1 MIMMTMAK
9 MMMIMMMMTM
19 VKMMMIMMMM
29 AKAIVKITLT
39 ASQVISNGTQL
50 HRTPATFAS
59 NQKVKMIKR

>member
-1 MIMMTMAK
+1 
-9 MMMIMMMMTM
+9 MMMIMMAMA
-19 VKMMMIMMMM
+19 KMMMIMMMM

-59 NQKVKMIKR
+59 NQKVKMIKRWE

>member
-1 MIMMTMAK
+1 MMTMAK
-9 MMMIMMMMTM
+9 MMMIMMMT
-19 VKMMMIMMMM
+19 

-59 NQKVKMIKR
+59 NQKVKMIKRWE

>member
-1 MIMMTMAK
+1 MMTMA
-9 MMMIMMMMTM
+9 
-19 VKMMMIMMMM
+19 KMMMIMMMM